1 MSLQECTQALLAKG
15 RTRINAAEFSAA
27 ELETAAAAANDAHA
41 LLFVYNLRGLS
52 PAELRRIAQ
61 AGGRQIY
68 FDDGRML

>member
-1 MSLQECTQALLAKG
+1 MSLQECTKALLTTG
-15 RTRINAAEFSAA
+15 QTRINAADFSAKD
-27 ELETAAAAANDAHA
+27 LEAAATAANDARA

-68 FDDGRML
+68 FDDGRLL